1 MKEKVIMGDMD
12 RLEFFS
18 RDLDKESDKNS
29 TPNLTGTFNYD
40 LDNTIS
46 PCLSC
51 KNIIE
56 CPDGL
61 STSEMESLRDCDHYI
76 PVIQDEIMV
85 DELENRTEKTEI
97 KLQPIIITGDV
108 SKKIEKLSRNSKK
121 QELFFSILSKWREE
135 QGQLRVVCIKCEAP
149 MIKRMTLKK
158 EYYYCPNFPECNVQ
172 ANPIFIAK
180 AIMEDNG
187 IATNKIKADK
197 IVLYRYDDEKNIITV
212 SEIYSDKKIFM

>member
-1 MKEKVIMGDMD
+1 MD
-12 RLEFFS
+12 PLEMFS
-18 RDLDKESDKNS
+18 RDLDKKSDKENS
-29 TPNLTGTFNYD
+29 HKLTGTYNYD
-40 LDNTIS
+40 LDNTMS

-51 KNIIE
+51 KKISE

-61 STSEMESLRDCDHYI
+61 STSEMESLKDCDHYY
-76 PVIQDEIMV
+76 PVIQNELTV
-85 DELENRTEKTEI
+85 DELEDRTEKLKVKSEC
-97 KLQPIIITGDV
+97 KIITGDV
-108 SKKIEKLSRNSKK
+108 SRKIQSLSHDSKK

-149 MIKRMTLKK
+149 MIKRMTLTK

-172 ANPIFIAK
+172 AKPIFIAK

-197 IVLYRYDDEKNIITV
+197 IILYRYDDEKNVITV
-212 SEIYSDKKIFM
+212 SEIYSDKKNFM